1 MFKNLSVSKKIAAGF
16 LTLALIGAVAGG
28 MSAYQT
34 HSALDEVK
42 TANNLSDLNV
52 ETAELTEKIAA
63 QALSVKSFL
72 LTGNRDLLTRSQDL
86 NDEIQTGFGGS
97 GKLWYYQHLP
107 IKPDILVFGKKTQLS
122 VFFRKR
128 SGTFL
133 EKIRNNPDNYRNKS

>member
-1 MFKNLSVSKKIAAGF
+1 
-16 LTLALIGAVAGG
+16 

-72 LTGNRDLLTRSQDL
+72 LTGNVIFSPGPR
-86 NDEIQTGFGGS
+86 I
-97 GKLWYYQHLP
+97 
-107 IKPDILVFGKKTQLS
+107 
-122 VFFRKR
+122 
-128 SGTFL
+128 
-133 EKIRNNPDNYRNKS
+133 